1 MDCALDSTA
10 EKDKA
15 SFEDRRS
22 ATSVVIDNL
31 QDNMKAL
38 SLRLES
44 SEETVRN
51 CKLIMPCCAIYFY
64 HQLRASKQLETIYA
78 AEYLEVYAS

>member
-1 MDCALDSTA
+1 MEQSFLAFNIVFLIVHLNSTA

-15 SFEDRRS
+15 SFEDRQS
-22 ATSVVIDNL
+22 AISVVVDNL
-31 QDNMKAL
+31 QDDLKSL

-51 CKLIMPCCAIYFY
+51 CKLLNALLCNMIHP
-64 HQLRASKQLETIYA
+64 QLRNSK
-78 AEYLEVYAS
+78 